1 MNAPKPNLFTHATR
15 ELSQDAILAWLLRWA
30 DPVHEAADKALHET
44 GQFFIRKL
52 YETAG
57 RTAPPIDRIA
67 VRTQENKIDI
77 LVRLSCTDGK
87 KRVILIEDKVF
98 AHENGDQ
105 LIRYPEYVR
114 HAVDGPEDVLLI
126 FLKTGFQHEWDS
138 VSEKNYTA
146 FTTEDLRA
154 VWDHGYAKGVDNAI
168 FADYG
173 EHLTGLVAGFKAA
186 EQAFSDFK
194 NLPAGKW
201 TSIWHWKG
209 FMHDAQQQLHEA
221 GSKAI
226 FGEQQNN
233 REHLLYLGFGLTPV
247 ALHRFGLVHTCEP
260 GLNLT
265 YANGQ
270 TKLEIRLWI
279 KHLLPDA
286 HPPIREAL
294 VAHIRAI
301 PAFADAWEGTRRPA
315 NQSIRLLNLSLP
327 AEWRNFT
334 ATQLLDYLT
343 TLKTELAKI
352 PRTITI

>member
-1 MNAPKPNLFTHATR
+1 MLLPAPNLFTHATR
-15 ELSQDAILAWLLRWA
+15 ELSQDAILAWLLQWA
-30 DPVHEAADKALHET
+30 DPAHKAADETLHET
-44 GQFFIRKL
+44 GQFFILKL

-57 RTAPPIDRIA
+57 QTAPPMDRIA
-67 VRTQENKIDI
+67 VRTQENNMDI
-77 LVRLSCTDGK
+77 LVRLTCPDGK
-87 KRVILIEDKVF
+87 KRIILIEDKVF

-114 HAVDGPEDVLLI
+114 QEVDDPEDLLLI
-126 FLKTGFQHEWDS
+126 FLKTGFRHEWNS
-138 VSEKNYTA
+138 VGAKNYTV
-146 FTTEDLRA
+146 FTAEDLQA
-154 VWDHGYAKGVDNAI
+154 VWHHGYAKGVNNAI

-173 EHLTGLVAGFKAA
+173 DHLTGLVARFNADK
-186 EQAFSDFK
+186 QAFSDFK
-194 NLPAGKW
+194 HLPAGNW

-209 FMHDAQQQLHEA
+209 FMHHAQQQLHEPGA
-221 GSKAI
+221 KAI
-226 FGEQQNN
+226 FGEQQNK

-247 ALHRFGLVHTCEP
+247 ALHLHGHVHPCEP

-265 YANGQ
+265 YASGQ
-270 TKLEIRLWI
+270 PKLEVRLWI
-279 KHLLPDA
+279 KDLLPAA
-286 HPPIREAL
+286 HQPIREAL
-294 VAHIRAI
+294 VAHIIAI

-334 ATQLLDYLT
+334 ATQLLDYLA